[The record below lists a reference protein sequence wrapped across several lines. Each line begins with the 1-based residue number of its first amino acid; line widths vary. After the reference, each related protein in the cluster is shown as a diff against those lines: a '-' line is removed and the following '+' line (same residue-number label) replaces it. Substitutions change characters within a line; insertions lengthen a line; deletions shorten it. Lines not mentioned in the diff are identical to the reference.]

1 MSTLTVGTISEKV
14 TDAGVAVDGVTLKD
28 GGATFTS
35 AVGVTGNTT
44 ITSGNLVIGTSGNG
58 IDFSAVS
65 GSASGSSSAL
75 LDDYEEGTW
84 TPTFVNFNETM
95 TIHTARYTKIAR
107 LVTYELKVT
116 VPSTADGDAFQ
127 YTLPFTPTDNIHG
140 AFCAFQQKGLE
151 ILIEGTNVGRHR
163 LRDFSGNNRTFAQF
177 SSSVV
182 IIVGFFSV

>member
-1 MSTLTVGTISEKV
+1 MSNARNLANLLNSSGEATLNNGLTLTDGDLT
-14 TDAGVAVDGVTLKD
+14 VA
-28 GGATFTS
+28 
-35 AVGVTGNTT
+35 
-44 ITSGNLVIGTSGNG
+44 SGHG
-58 IDFSAVS
+58 INFSATS
-65 GSASGSSSAL
+65 DASGMASEL
-75 LDDYEEGTW
+75 FDDYEEGTW

-95 TIHTARYTKIAR
+95 TIDTARYTKIAR

-116 VPSTADGDAFQ
+116 VPTTSDGDAFQ

-151 ILIEGTNVGRHR
+151 VLIEGTNVGRHR